1 MENQTNLELNAQAE
15 DALRVSAKWSM
26 FLAIMGFIGIALMII
41 AAIFMSF
48 AMSMIPD
55 DPYAGQG
62 NPYGGANPF
71 LAMKGFISVIYFI
84 LAAIYFVPVYYLFK
98 YASGMKEAL
107 SMRSSDRVSDALVFL
122 KSHHKFLGIMMIV
135 LISLYILIII
145 GMVIYFASMAASGGM

>member
-26 FLAIMGFIGIALMII
+26 FLAILGFIGIALMII
-41 AAIFMSF
+41 AAIFMSSV
-48 AMSMIPD
+48 MSMVPD
-55 DPYAGQG
+55 DAYG
-62 NPYGGANPF
+62 NSPLG
-71 LAMKGFISVIYFI
+71 AMKGFISVIYFI

-145 GMVIYFASMAASGGM
+145 GMVVFFASMATSGGM